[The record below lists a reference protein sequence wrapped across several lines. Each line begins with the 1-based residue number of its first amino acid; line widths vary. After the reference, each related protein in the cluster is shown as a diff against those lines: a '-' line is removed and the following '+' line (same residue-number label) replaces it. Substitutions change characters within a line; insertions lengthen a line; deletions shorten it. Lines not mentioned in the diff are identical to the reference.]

1 MLKKIFSCVKK
12 FFGVQTEGV
21 FLPEFNNITDDRN
34 FIFRNEED
42 KNAFMHIRETCHLD
56 ISCHT
61 FNAVNNKGIYLLRN
75 KNKFYVLIYID
86 DKDDTKEV
94 ITFSGIGKNEFVSPL
109 EEDKLDNIFLSK
121 GSAFAHIVAF
131 DSIDKHNMFICE
143 TIITFKKILEYV
155 DYSTL
160 IETKYSNFT
169 NCQIG
174 EPILKQKSKPKKYDT
189 SNYC

>member
-12 FFGVQTEGV
+12 FFGVNNKGI
-21 FLPEFNNITDDRN
+21 FLPEFSNIMDERN

-56 ISCHT
+56 IASHT
-61 FNAVNNKGIYLLRN
+61 FNEVNNKGIFLLKN
-75 KNKFYVLIYID
+75 KNKFYVVIYID
-86 DKDDTKEV
+86 DKDDTKE
-94 ITFSGIGKNEFVSPL
+94 IIAFSGIGKNEFVSPL

-121 GSAFAHIVAF
+121 GSAFAHFIAF
-131 DSIDKHNMFICE
+131 NGVLLCE
-143 TIITFKKILEYV
+143 TIIIFKKILEYV

-169 NCQIG
+169 YCQIG